1 MKERKVMISKIESWL
16 ESDPETAVDI
26 LAQLVMGDYTIAN
39 MKLDIRKH
47 ELESKEDDF
56 GEDADG
62 HIVEIIKKET
72 K

>member
-1 MKERKVMISKIESWL
+1 MSMKERKIMIGRIESWL

-39 MKLDIRKH
+39 MKLDIRRH
-47 ELESKEDDF
+47 ELVREYEKE
-56 GEDADG
+56 
-62 HIVEIIKKET
+62 ET

>member
-1 MKERKVMISKIESWL
+1 MKERKIMIGRIESWL

-39 MKLDIRKH
+39 MKLDIRRH
-47 ELESKEDDF
+47 ELVREYEKE
-56 GEDADG
+56 
-62 HIVEIIKKET
+62 ET